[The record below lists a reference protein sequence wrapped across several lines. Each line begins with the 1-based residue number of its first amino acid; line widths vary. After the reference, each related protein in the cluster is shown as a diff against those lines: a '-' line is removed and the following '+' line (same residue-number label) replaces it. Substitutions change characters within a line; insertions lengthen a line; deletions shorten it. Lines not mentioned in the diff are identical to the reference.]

1 MITFLCVQGIRCC
14 WGLKAIHEGVVK
26 FTREQR
32 KRYGYG
38 LYGLSAVVAGVAEND
53 MTHFVFIGA
62 PDIPTMMQR
71 MTKLQQDEEFM
82 AFSARV
88 GSIRTILYQI

>member
-1 MITFLCVQGIRCC
+1 MC
-14 WGLKAIHEGVVK
+14 A
-26 FTREQR
+26 
-32 KRYGYG
+32 Y
-38 LYGLSAVVAGVAEND
+38 D

-71 MTKLQQDEEFM
+71 MTKLQQDEEFK

-88 GSIRTILYQI
+88 GDIRTILHQDMIMAIGAWNIAE